1 MKIFQKLSKNLTSNI
16 QILLLIFSFVQ
27 GKHPCFN
34 GKRDNPL
41 IIFDGSLDKSFI
53 TVNDQNMGVIFRKDK
68 ESQETYLFLGA
79 VQKVKIIRQMK
90 LKILRKN
97 IKMN

>member
-1 MKIFQKLSKNLTSNI
+1 M
-16 QILLLIFSFVQ
+16 Q

-41 IIFDGSLDKSFI
+41 IIFDGSMDKSFI

-68 ESQETYLFLGA
+68 ESKETYLFLGA
-79 VQKVKIIRQMK
+79 VEKVKIIRQMK
-90 LKILRKN
+90 LRISKKN
-97 IKMN
+97 TKMS